1 MKKKGQ
7 ASGAG
12 AASLVL
18 VILLILVF
26 YILFLP
32 PQEREEL
39 LEKEY
44 ENGEEVE
51 EEGLGH
57 VLLSE
62 AVGRLEFISR
72 TEYEHNIQPFYLYAV
87 TEATVLKKINPFYV
101 KNGVGDK
108 QNNIVNLK
116 LTNLE
121 NTDNILLSFST
132 TKHKGRLIIKLN
144 DIIIFENEFTTVNV
158 DPIELPKEFLQEDNI
173 LECDVSSVGWAF
185 WKTNEYNL
193 QNVKITGD
201 ITDVSTQESRNIFQI
216 SGTEKNNLKE
226 VYLRFLA
233 DCIPGQIGRLDVLL
247 NGRDIFSGVPDCG
260 SLSRKI
266 YIDYVYLNSGTNSIV
281 FKTTK
286 GSYLINQIFIKTKLE
301 ETRTATY
308 YFKVNSTDYENIQDN
323 KVVPKL
329 KIYFVEEEE
338 DRDAK
343 IIIAGKDSKC
353 TKDLDQIQDDF
364 DDFYYWLEIKECI
377 DKGQNYVNINPETV
391 LNIVE
396 LRVELE
402 DVN

>member
-173 LECDVSSVGWAF
+173 LEFDVSSVGWAF